1 MNPDL
6 YRSVCRFVII
16 LITPGLFLS
25 FSAFAEINGYTE
37 QSAYSTTQA
46 SESYSDDEKNNA
58 LQAPESHYHT
68 DKNKTL
74 QEPES
79 HSHAENNNTLQVS
92 EFNPQTDKNKT
103 LQEPESHSH
112 AENNNTLQVS
122 EFHPQTDKNKT
133 LQAPESHYHTD
144 KNKTLQEPES
154 HSHAENN
161 NTLQVSESH
170 YHAEK
175 NNTLQV
181 SGSFLQSEKNIPLQ
195 EEVSSRQSENKIVA
209 NPVAEKIVILH
220 TNDHHFTANNLAA
233 LKDTIVHIRQKYET
247 VFLVSAGDIF
257 VRHPA
262 RWIVNGKL
270 MISRNWFGDRALFMI
285 NNMNDLG
292 YDLMTLGNHEFD
304 YREPYTFAALD
315 AANFPLLAANIEI
328 TTDAIP
334 PLDAYAILN
343 TTAGSSIAFLGLTI
357 ASGGKEGVRALDA
370 FETAAGYISLRDS
383 ADIFVALTH
392 IGLRRDYQLA
402 EIFPDFDVIVGGHSH
417 DLLEEAELV
426 NGVLIAQAG
435 GNPHIVM
442 DTHPVYLGK
451 IILTLENG
459 EIVGKK
465 GRIIHVGT
473 KPLEIE
479 EATEK
484 EAEVEVEVETEKE
497 AEIEVEVETEY

>member
-1 MNPDL
+1 MNPGL
-6 YRSVCRFVII
+6 YMSICRSAII
-16 LITPGLFLS
+16 LIIHGVFLS

-37 QSAYSTTQA
+37 QSSYNTLHA
-46 SESYSDDEKNNA
+46 SEYYSHAEKNNA

-79 HSHAENNNTLQVS
+79 NSYSENNNTLQAS
-92 EFNPQTDKNKT
+92 DFYPQT
-103 LQEPESHSH
+103 
-112 AENNNTLQVS
+112 A
-122 EFHPQTDKNKT
+122 
-133 LQAPESHYHTD
+133 
-144 KNKTLQEPES
+144 
-154 HSHAENN
+154 
-161 NTLQVSESH
+161 
-170 YHAEK
+170 K
-175 NNTLQV
+175 NNTLQAKGL
-181 SGSFLQSEKNIPLQ
+181 SGQTGMNDALQ
-195 EEVSSRQSENKIVA
+195 EQDPSGQTAGNDTLQEQGFSGQTKKSNTLQEKSPSGQSENKINVS
-209 NPVAEKIVILH
+209 PDTETIVILH
-220 TNDHHFTANNLAA
+220 TNDHHFTANKLSA

-262 RWIVNGKL
+262 RWIVNGQL

-304 YREPYTFAALD
+304 YREPYTFTALD

-334 PLDAYAILN
+334 TLDAYAILN
-343 TTAGSSIAFLGLTI
+343 TSAGSSVAFLGLTI
-357 ASGGKEGVRALDA
+357 ASGDKEGVNALDA
-370 FETAAGYISLRDS
+370 FETAAGHISLRDS

-402 EIFPDFDVIVGGHSH
+402 EMFPEFDVIVGGHSH

-459 EIVGKK
+459 EIVEKK
-465 GRIIHVGT
+465 GRIIHVGE
-473 KPLEIE
+473 KPPEIE
-479 EATEK
+479 VDAEE
-484 EAEVEVEVETEKE
+484 EVELEVEVE
-497 AEIEVEVETEY
+497 AEI